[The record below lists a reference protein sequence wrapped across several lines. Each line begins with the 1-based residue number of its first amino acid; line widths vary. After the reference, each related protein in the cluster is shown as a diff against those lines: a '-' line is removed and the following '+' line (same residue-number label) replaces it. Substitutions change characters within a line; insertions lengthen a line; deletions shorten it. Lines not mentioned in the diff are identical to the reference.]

1 MKKILMI
8 ILSLL
13 LCLGLAGCGSDD
25 NAGGNAVDD
34 IEDGAQEMEDD
45 VKDDMDKIEM
55 SVDSVAEK
63 LGLTGGTETMYD
75 TIGAA
80 EGKQFNDG
88 TVEIYRFD
96 ADSDEYKA
104 IEEGSGTIKAAAVND
119 GMVIITDD
127 EDLAAKFKE
136 LKFK

>member
-13 LCLGLAGCGSDD
+13 LCLWLAGCGSDD
-25 NAGGNAVDD
+25 NAGGNAADD
-34 IEDGAQEMEDD
+34 IEDGVQEMED